1 METLI
6 ELAKISIPAAL
17 VLYAM
22 FLTVKSFL
30 AKEME
35 NKILDLRKNNSE
47 TVMPI
52 RLQAYE
58 RVCLFLERI
67 SPNNLIRRVSDNSF
81 SARQLQE
88 VLLNEIRNE
97 FNHNLSQQV
106 YMSDEAWNLI
116 KNSMEE
122 VIVVINAAANE
133 LPAEAKGID
142 LSKRIFESLME
153 RNADSTSTAL
163 TFVKDEIRQVF

>member
-1 METLI
+1 MEILI
-6 ELAKISIPAAL
+6 EFAKILIPAGL

-30 AKEME
+30 GKEME
-35 NKILDLRKNNSE
+35 SKLLDLKMRNSD
-47 TVMPI
+47 TILPI

-67 SPNNLIRRVSDNSF
+67 TPNNLIRRVNDNNF

-106 YMSDEAWNLI
+106 YMSDESWNLV
-116 KNSMEE
+116 KNAMEE
-122 VIVVINAAANE
+122 VVVVINASANDMA
-133 LPAEAKGID
+133 PEAKSID

-153 RNADSTSTAL
+153 RNADSTSNAL
-163 TFVKDEIRQVF
+163 TFVKNEIRQVF